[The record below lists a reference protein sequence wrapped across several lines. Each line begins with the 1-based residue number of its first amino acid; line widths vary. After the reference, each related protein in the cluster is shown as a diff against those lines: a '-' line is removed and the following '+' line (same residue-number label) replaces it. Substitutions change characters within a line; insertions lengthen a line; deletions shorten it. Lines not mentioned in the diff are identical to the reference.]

1 MIPNNDLQQL
11 VEMSRNTVVST
22 NSMAETLKV
31 HDGIIKGLLKS
42 ADETSLRVDEIDK
55 KVIELELNYE
65 ITDEQYGF
73 MLAKIKSRVRG
84 FCDPTDIYYQTY
96 IVDCH
101 GFLKKNYNEG
111 SKAKCTK
118 KRNYDRVMQG
128 VEAWVPDHEALKTKK
143 DKRDIEKR
151 KHELKITEQAKK
163 EMAVEQ

>member
-1 MIPNNDLQQL
+1 ML
-11 VEMSRNTVVST
+11 
-22 NSMAETLKV
+22 SMALFVLASILICALLWSLKV
-31 HDGIIKGLLKS
+31 Q
-42 ADETSLRVDEIDK
+42 ASLRSNIQFLQENLDRSRSKLADYETQVD
-55 KVIELELNYE
+55 ELNYE